1 MQSTKQIGGSTKR
14 GLRCYWVQMTPR
26 LDSSLAWKT
35 ATRLVST
42 NRDMLLAIAGV
53 FFLLPSLA
61 FSVFVP
67 EPQMPPGTSPERMM
81 ETIAEAWQS
90 SLPLLVIVT
99 LLQMAGTVTMLIVM
113 TDPARPTV
121 GQAIQR
127 GFKALLP
134 YVAAQIIVGGALG
147 LAFLVLVSLSAL
159 TGVQA
164 LAAFV
169 IVAAFVAMIWCS
181 LRMALVAPVL
191 AIEAE
196 RNPMQAL
203 RRSWAL
209 TRGNSG
215 RLLAFFILAGLLFAV
230 IYGLAMMLV
239 GVVLVLTT
247 GGGVQQV
254 LTAAISSAITSGALV
269 YFVAMLAAVYRQMAG
284 PPQAEVVGI
293 FE

>member
-1 MQSTKQIGGSTKR
+1 MGGSTER
-14 GLRCYWVQMTPR
+14 GLRCYQGQMIPR

-42 NRDMLLAIAGV
+42 NRDMLLAVAGV

-67 EPQMPPGTSPERMM
+67 EPQMAPGITPEKMM
-81 ETIAEAWQS
+81 ETMAAAWTS
-90 SLPLLVIVT
+90 SMPLLIIVT

-121 GQAIQR
+121 GLAIQR

-159 TGVQA
+159 TGLKA
-164 LAAFV
+164 LAVFV
-169 IVAAFVAMIWCS
+169 IIAAFVAMGWCS

-196 RNPMQAL
+196 RNPLQAL

-215 RLLAFFILAGLLFAV
+215 RLLVFFFLAVLLFFV
-230 IYGLAMMLV
+230 VYGLTMILV

-247 GGGVQQV
+247 EGSVQQV
-254 LTAAISSAITSGALV
+254 LTATVSSAIASAALV

-284 PPQAEVVGI
+284 PPQAEVTGI

>member
-1 MQSTKQIGGSTKR
+1 MI
-14 GLRCYWVQMTPR
+14 PR
-26 LDSSLAWKT
+26 LDSSLAWQT
-35 ATRLVST
+35 AVRLVST

-53 FFLLPSLA
+53 FFLLPGLA

-67 EPQMPPGTSPERMM
+67 EPQMPPGTSPEKMM
-81 ETIAEAWQS
+81 ETIAEAWTS
-90 SLPLLVIVT
+90 SMPLLVIVT

-134 YVAAQIIVGGALG
+134 YVLAQIMVGGALVM
-147 LAFLVLVSLSAL
+147 AFLVLVSAAAL

-164 LAAFV
+164 IGLV
-169 IVAAFVAMIWCS
+169 VTVAAFLAMAWCS

-209 TRGNSG
+209 TQGNSG
-215 RLLAFFILAGLLFAV
+215 RLLTFFALAFFVFAIV
-230 IYGLAMMLV
+230 YGLAMMLV

-254 LTAAISSAITSGALV
+254 LTAAVSSAITSAALV
-269 YFVAMLAAVYRQMAG
+269 YFIAMLAAVYRQMAG
-284 PPQAEVVGI
+284 PPQNEVTGI

>member
-1 MQSTKQIGGSTKR
+1 
-14 GLRCYWVQMTPR
+14 MTPR

-53 FFLLPSLA
+53 FFLLPGLA

-67 EPQMPPGTSPERMM
+67 EPQMAPGTPPGEMM
-81 ETIAEAWQS
+81 EIIADAWTS
-90 SLPLLVIVT
+90 SMPLLILVT

-113 TDPARPTV
+113 TDPSRPTV
-121 GQAIQR
+121 GQAIAR
-127 GFKALLP
+127 GFKALGP
-134 YVAAQIIVGGALG
+134 YVLAQIIVGGALG
-147 LAFLVLVSLSAL
+147 MAFLVLVSLAAL
-159 TGVQA
+159 TGMDA
-164 LAAFV
+164 LAAIV
-169 IVAAFVAMIWCS
+169 ILAAFVAMVWCS

-215 RLLAFFILAGLLFAV
+215 RLLGFFILAGLLFAI

-247 GGGVQQV
+247 GGSVQQV
-254 LTAAISSAITSGALV
+254 LTAAVSSAITSGALV
-269 YFVAMLAAVYRQMAG
+269 YFIAMLAAVYRQMAG
-284 PPQAEVVGI
+284 PPQAEVIGI

>member
-1 MQSTKQIGGSTKR
+1 
-14 GLRCYWVQMTPR
+14 LPCYQVPMIPR

-61 FSVFVP
+61 FSIFVP
-67 EPQMPPGTSPERMM
+67 EPQMAPGTSPEQMM
-81 ETIAEAWQS
+81 EIMAEAWKS
-90 SLPLLVIVT
+90 SMPLLVIVT

-113 TDPARPTV
+113 TDPAQPTV

-134 YVAAQIIVGGALG
+134 YVIAQIIVGGALG

-159 TGVQA
+159 TGLKA
-164 LAAFV
+164 LAGL
-169 IVAAFVAMIWCS
+169 IIIAAFVAMIWCS

-191 AIEAE
+191 AVEAE
-196 RNPMQAL
+196 RNPMAAL

-209 TRGNSG
+209 TQGNSG
-215 RLLAFFILAGLLFAV
+215 RLLAFFILAGLVFAV
-230 IYGLAMMLV
+230 LYGLTMMLV

-247 GGGVQQV
+247 GGSVQQV
-254 LTAAISSAITSGALV
+254 LNAAVSSAITSAALV
-269 YFVAMLAAVYRQMAG
+269 YFIAILAAVYRQMAG
-284 PPQAEVVGI
+284 PPQTEVLGI

>member
-1 MQSTKQIGGSTKR
+1 
-14 GLRCYWVQMTPR
+14 MTPR

-35 ATRLVST
+35 ATRLVAT
-42 NRDMLLAIAGV
+42 NRDMLMAIAGV
-53 FFLLPSLA
+53 FFLLPGLA

-67 EPQMPPGTSPERMM
+67 EPQMAPGTPPGEMM
-81 ETIAEAWQS
+81 EIMAEAWTS
-90 SLPLLVIVT
+90 SMPLLLLVT

-121 GQAIQR
+121 GHAIRR
-127 GFKALLP
+127 GFMALGP
-134 YVAAQIIVGGALG
+134 YVLAQIMVGGALG
-147 LAFLVLVSLSAL
+147 LAFLMLVSVAAL

-169 IVAAFVAMIWCS
+169 IVASFVAMVWGS

-191 AIEAE
+191 AIEAQ
-196 RNPMQAL
+196 RNPVMAM

-209 TRGNSG
+209 TEGNSG
-215 RLLAFFILAGLLFAV
+215 RMLGFFVLAGLLFAV
-230 IYGLAMMLV
+230 VYGLTMMLV

-247 GGGVQQV
+247 TGNLQHI
-254 LTAAISSAITSGALV
+254 LNAAVSSALTSGALV
-269 YFVAMLAAVYRQMAG
+269 YFVAILAAVYRQLAG
-284 PPQAEVVGI
+284 PPQDQIQGV